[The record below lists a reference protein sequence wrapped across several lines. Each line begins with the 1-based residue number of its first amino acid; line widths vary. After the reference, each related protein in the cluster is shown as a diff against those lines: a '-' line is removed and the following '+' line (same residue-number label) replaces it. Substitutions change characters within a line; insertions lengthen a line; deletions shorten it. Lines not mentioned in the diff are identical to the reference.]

1 MKKSSFIEGTVIAT
15 MAIIF
20 TKILGILYV
29 IPFYAVVGTLGSALY
44 AYAYN
49 IYVMFLD
56 VSTAGIPNAISK
68 IVKEYDTLDKEEAK
82 VRTAKLGVKIISSLS
97 IISFLILVVFARQIA
112 ILIIGDMTGGNTIG
126 DIAFV
131 IRCVSFAILIVP
143 LLSVLRGYLQGHKI
157 ISVSSSSQIIE
168 QILRVATILLGSYLL
183 VKVFNLPIKYGV
195 GIATFGAF
203 VGALSSLLYVVYKC
217 YKNKRQLSLNKK
229 LEKDKSV
236 KDKEIIKKIIKYAIP
251 MILVSVTVAIYDFV
265 DMVLI
270 SRFTHFFGYPATTV
284 EFVSTAI
291 ATWSKKI
298 LMIVTS
304 IGTGLTV
311 SLIPNMVEAYTLKDN
326 KLLNNHFNKALEVV
340 LTVCCPMVL
349 GISILAGP
357 IWTIFYGY
365 NSIGSHILT
374 LNVFNAILLNLFMVT
389 NFTLQSIN
397 SFKTVYKSAVCGYL
411 TNLVLDILFMNILH
425 LLDLPIYYGAIV
437 ASMCGYVVSI
447 TIALKYL
454 NKNYQFK
461 YKETM
466 DIFAKT
472 MLPLVGLVI
481 WAVILNK
488 VIKFNDLSRLMMILK
503 VIIIATP
510 IAIAYIIVLFKLK
523 VIDKIFGKS
532 FFTRLKN
539 KIIKKANKKK

>member
-1 MKKSSFIEGTVIAT
+1 MRKSSFIEGTLIAT
-15 MAIIF
+15 LAIVF
-20 TKILGILYV
+20 TKILGIIYV
-29 IPFYAVVGTLGSALY
+29 IPFYAIVGTLGSALY

-56 VSTAGIPNAISK
+56 ISTAGIPNAISK
-68 IVKEYDTLDKEEAK
+68 IVKEYDTLDKKEAK
-82 VRTAKLGVKIISSLS
+82 VRTIKLGVKIISTLS
-97 IISFLILVVFARQIA
+97 IVSFLILIIFAKQIA

-143 LLSVLRGYLQGHKI
+143 LLSILRGYLQGHKI

-168 QILRVATILLGSYLL
+168 QILRVATILIGSYIL

-203 VGALSSLLYVVYKC
+203 VGALASLLYVMYKC
-217 YKNKRQLSLNKK
+217 FKSRKQLSLDQK
-229 LEKDKSV
+229 LEKDKTV
-236 KDKEIIKKIIKYAIP
+236 KDKEIINKIIKYAIP

-270 SRFTHFFGYPATTV
+270 SRFTHHFNYPAVTV

-311 SLIPNMVEAYTLKDN
+311 SLIPNMVEAYTLKDH
-326 KLLNNHFNKALEVV
+326 KLLNNHFNKALELV

-365 NSIGSHILT
+365 NSIGAHILT
-374 LNVFNAILLNLFMVT
+374 VNIFTAIMLNLFMVT

-397 SFKTVYKSAVCGYL
+397 AFKTVYKSAIFGYA
-411 TNLVLDILFMNILH
+411 TNLILDVVFMNLLH
-425 LLDLPIYYGAIV
+425 VFNLPIYYGAII
-437 ASMCGYVVSI
+437 ASMCGYIVSI

-454 NKNYQFK
+454 NKNYHFN
-461 YKETM
+461 YKETI
-466 DIFAKT
+466 DNFAKT
-472 MLPLVGLVI
+472 MIPLVGLVI
-481 WAVILNK
+481 CAVVLNK
-488 VIKFNDLSRLMMILK
+488 TITFDELSRKMMILK
-503 VIIIATP
+503 VIIIALP
-510 IAIAYIIVLFKLK
+510 LAISYIFVLFKLK
-523 VIDKIFGKS
+523 VIDTIFGKD
-532 FFTRLKN
+532 FFIKIKN
-539 KIIKKANKKK
+539 KLLKKVHK

>member
-1 MKKSSFIEGTVIAT
+1 MRKSSFIEGTLIAT
-15 MAIIF
+15 LAIVF
-20 TKILGILYV
+20 TKVLGIIYV
-29 IPFYAVVGTLGSALY
+29 IPFYAIVGTLGSALY

-56 VSTAGIPNAISK
+56 ISTAGIPNAISK

-82 VRTAKLGVKIISSLS
+82 VRTIKLGVKIISALS
-97 IISFLILVVFARQIA
+97 IISFLILVIFAKQIA
-112 ILIIGDMTGGNTIG
+112 VLIIGDMTGGNTIV

-143 LLSVLRGYLQGHKI
+143 LLSILRGYLQGHKI

-168 QILRVATILLGSYLL
+168 QVLRVATILLGSYIL
-183 VKVFNLPIKYGV
+183 VKVFGLPIKYGV

-203 VGALSSLLYVVYKC
+203 VGALSSLIYVIYKC
-217 YKNKRQLSLNKK
+217 LKSKKQLSLDRK
-229 LEKDKSV
+229 LPKDKTI
-236 KDKEIIKKIIKYAIP
+236 KDKEIINKIIKYAIP

-270 SRFTHFFGYPATTV
+270 SRFTHYFGYPAATV

-291 ATWSKKI
+291 STWSKKI

-311 SLIPNMVEAYTLKDN
+311 SLIPNMVEAYTLKDH
-326 KLLNNHFNKALEVV
+326 KLLNNHFNKALELV

-357 IWTIFYGY
+357 IWTIFYGH
-365 NSIGSHILT
+365 NLVGAHILT
-374 LNVFNAILLNLFMVT
+374 LNIFTAIMLNLFMVT

-397 SFKTVYKSAVCGYL
+397 SFKTVYKSAIFGYL
-411 TNLVLDILFMNILH
+411 TNLILDVVFMNVLH
-425 LLDLPIYYGAIV
+425 IFDLPIYYGAIV
-437 ASMCGYVVSI
+437 ASMCGYIVSI

-454 NKNYQFK
+454 TKNYHFN
-461 YKETM
+461 YKETI
-466 DIFAKT
+466 DNFAKT

-481 WAVILNK
+481 IAVLLNK
-488 VIKFNDLSRLMMILK
+488 LIVFNELSRLMMILK
-503 VIIIATP
+503 VVIIALP
-510 IAIAYIIVLFKLK
+510 IAIVYIFVLFKLK
-523 VIDKIFGKS
+523 VMDTIFGKD
-532 FFTRLKN
+532 FFIKIKN
-539 KIIKKANKKK
+539 KLLRKLHK